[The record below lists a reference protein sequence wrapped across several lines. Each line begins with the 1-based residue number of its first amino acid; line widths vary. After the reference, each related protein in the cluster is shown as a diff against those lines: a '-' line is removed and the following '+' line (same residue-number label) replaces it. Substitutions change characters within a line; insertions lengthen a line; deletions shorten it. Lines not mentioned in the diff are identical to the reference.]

1 MVDPSIQSYRRS
13 FDLQEIEDFGT
24 INLHEHNFG
33 HGIFA
38 HDKKLN
44 AIEIPE
50 SFGRFMYEVIDT
62 HEFD

>member
-1 MVDPSIQSYRRS
+1 M
-13 FDLQEIEDFGT
+13 QEIEDYGT